1 MKFRIKTDIL
11 QKIKNKKLIQEVREK
26 FKKKKYNEK
35 NNY

>member
-26 FKKKKYNEK
+26 LKKKKYNEK

>member
-26 FKKKKYNEK
+26 LKKKKYNEK
-35 NNY
+35 NNC